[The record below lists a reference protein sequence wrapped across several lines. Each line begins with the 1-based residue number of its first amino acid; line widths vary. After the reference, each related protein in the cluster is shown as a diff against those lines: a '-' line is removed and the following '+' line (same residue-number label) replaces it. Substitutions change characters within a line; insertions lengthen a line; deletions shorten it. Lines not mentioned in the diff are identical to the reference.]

1 MLNISVNIFQQSE
14 KTFAFHPRFVN
25 LLLYMFPHVSND
37 EQIKEED
44 EDKEKGTRITRKNEN
59 VR

>member
-1 MLNISVNIFQQSE
+1 
-14 KTFAFHPRFVN
+14 
-25 LLLYMFPHVSND
+25 MFPHVFN

>member
-1 MLNISVNIFQQSE
+1 
-14 KTFAFHPRFVN
+14 
-25 LLLYMFPHVSND
+25 MFPHVSND

>member
-1 MLNISVNIFQQSE
+1 
-14 KTFAFHPRFVN
+14 
-25 LLLYMFPHVSND
+25 MFPHVSND

-44 EDKEKGTRITRKNEN
+44 EDKVKGNRITRKNEN